1 MSLCNLD
8 DNLVGQLI
16 KVEWGQC
23 NKRTWDDGECGLG
36 QGW

>member
-1 MSLCNLD
+1 MPLCNLD

-23 NKRTWDDGECGLG
+23 NKRTWDDGKCGLG